1 MAVDLFLK
9 LLGIY
14 RQPTSR
20 TSSNRMALNC
30 STRCQYKFI
39 LKIRQWI
46 PSTKNYLT
54 LLYKRSEALFNKKF
68 EALPTGTAQP
78 DFLLQ
83 IFSRMGS
90 SQALYLVLKDF
101 IEFGFKFKE
110 IFAIFD

>member
-1 MAVDLFLK
+1 
-9 LLGIY
+9 
-14 RQPTSR
+14 
-20 TSSNRMALNC
+20 MALNC

-83 IFSRMGS
+83 IFSQMGS